1 MTIAQNRSVR
11 VTQTLL
17 FTIGVAI
24 AFVGLANVMPTYN
37 VLPRIGPFPV
47 EWFRPLFFCLA
58 MLVFLAS
65 DAEKRAEAGRLG
77 PLALGIYALAFAAI
91 TFVCWDYYRIGQII
105 FNSVMFF
112 GPREMY
118 VSLVAAGLSI

>member
-11 VTQTLL
+11 MTKALL
-17 FTIGVAI
+17 FTIGLAI

-47 EWFRPLFFCLA
+47 EWFRPLFFWLA

-77 PLALGIYALAFAAI
+77 PLALSCYALAFAAS
-91 TFVCWDYYRIGQII
+91 TLVRWD
-105 FNSVMFF
+105 
-112 GPREMY
+112 
-118 VSLVAAGLSI
+118 